1 MPEAIIVGGGLAGRA
16 TALALARAG
25 IGSTVYEAG
34 SASADDL
41 GAWLTL
47 ASNGMDALDT
57 LGLADAVADEGFA
70 TPRMALRTSSGRELV
85 SFPSGTDRPDGLQV
99 QTIRRADLY
108 RVLREECDRRGVPTV
123 YGARLADAFPLPGGG
138 VRARF
143 TDGSEATGEL
153 LVGAD
158 GLRSRTRT
166 VIDPAATAA
175 RYTGLLNV
183 GGYACGVDLGRP
195 PACSTS
201 ASVAG
206 ASSDTSRVPTAT
218 CGGSPTRRAPS
229 RSVVSWPPC
238 PRTTGAGG
246 CWTSSATTTSPSAGL
261 LEASDTLF
269 TGWPTYDIP
278 TVRTWHRDGMV
289 LVGDAVHAASPASGQ
304 GASMAFEDAVT
315 LARCLRDRPVPS
327 EAFAA
332 YERLRRTRV
341 EAVVARGKRSGDA
354 KAPGPVGRWCAT
366 GSSCPWSR
374 RACAGPV
381 RAGTPG
387 SPGTTST
394 GTAPSRP
401 EPGRG
406 GKGDLAGCPRGQAQ
420 HRPDRT
426 HPR

>member
-1 MPEAIIVGGGLAGRA
+1 MPMAIIVGGGLAGRA

-57 LGLADAVADEGFA
+57 LGLADAVADAGFA

-108 RVLREECDRRGVPTV
+108 RVLLEECDRRGVPTV
-123 YGARLADAFPLPGGG
+123 YGTRLDDAFPLPGGG

-143 TDGSEATGEL
+143 ADGSEATGDL

-183 GGYACGVDLGRP
+183 GGYARGLDLGRP
-195 PACSTS
+195 PGVLDFCFGRRCFLGYV
-201 ASVAG
+201 ASPDGDVWWF
-206 ASSDTSRVPTAT
+206 TNPP
-218 CGGSPTRRAPS
+218 SPEPRRGELAALSEDDWRARLLDLFHDDDLPV
-229 RSVVSWPPC
+229 R
-238 PRTTGAGG
+238 R
-246 CWTSSATTTSPSAGL
+246 L
-261 LEASDTLF
+261 LEASDSLF

-315 LARCLRDRPVPS
+315 LARCLRDRPAPS

-354 KAPGPVGRWCAT
+354 KAPGPVGRWVRDRVVMPLVAA
-366 GSSCPWSR
+366 SMR
-374 RACAGPV
+374 RAG
-381 RAGTPG
+381 
-387 SPGTTST
+387 
-394 GTAPSRP
+394 PSRDAWLTGHHIDWDSP
-401 EPGRG
+401 VP
-406 GKGDLAGCPRGQAQ
+406 A
-420 HRPDRT
+420 
-426 HPR
+426 